1 MAGTRRKPGQLGPQV
16 EGYRAWL
23 TYRGYT
29 PQTVRNMLADL
40 GRVGRWMSREGL
52 VTAQLDEDAMAAF
65 LAAWQ
70 AAGHR
75 RALGPRAM
83 MPLLSYLREA
93 GVTPAA
99 EPPHTAVEGL
109 LGEYRIW
116 LARERGLAAATVLR
130 YENTARRFLQQQAM
144 AGGELTPAGLTGADV
159 NAFLLR
165 ECGRISAG
173 SAKGRSLSSARSCV
187 SFTCKASRGC
197 GWGRPCRRS
206 AAGGWPRCR
215 RR

>member
-1 MAGTRRKPGQLGPQV
+1 MASTRRKPGQLGPQV

-23 TYRGYT
+23 AHRGYT

-40 GRVGRWMSREGL
+40 GQVGRWMSREGL

-65 LAAWQ
+65 LAARL
-70 AAGHR
+70 AAGR
-75 RALGPRAM
+75 RRDLGPRAM

-99 EPPHTAVEGL
+99 KPSQTPLEGL
-109 LGEYRIW
+109 LVEYRIW

-130 YENTARRFLQQQAM
+130 YENTARRFLQQQVM
-144 AGGELTPAGLTGADV
+144 AGGVLKPAGLTGADV

-173 SAKGRSLSSARSCV
+173 SAKGRVAGLRAILRFLYLQGLTPLRLGTAV
-187 SFTCKASRGC
+187 
-197 GWGRPCRRS
+197 PPV
-206 AAGGWPRCR
+206 GGWPRCR